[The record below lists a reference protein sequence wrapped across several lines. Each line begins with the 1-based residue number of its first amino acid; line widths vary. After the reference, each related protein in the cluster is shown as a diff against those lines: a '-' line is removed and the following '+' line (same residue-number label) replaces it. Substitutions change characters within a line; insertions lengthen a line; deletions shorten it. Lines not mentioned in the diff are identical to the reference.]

1 MMPKITFYH
10 LTTLL
15 SAYGVWTVL
24 NLLFALSL
32 CGATH
37 GSLMRLPLIWAWL
50 HVVPLLSLG
59 MSWSFPAS
67 AFLTVAAG
75 ASGIVSGLLIK
86 ERWAFSLIVI
96 GMSIWF
102 FWAYCVAGLAV

>member
-1 MMPKITFYH
+1 MPNIRFYH

-15 SAYGVWTVL
+15 WTYGVWTVL

-32 CGATH
+32 CRATH
-37 GSLMRLPLIWAWL
+37 GSPTRLPLTWAWL

-59 MSWSFPAS
+59 MSWSTPVLV
-67 AFLTVAAG
+67 FLTVAAG

-86 ERWAFSLIVI
+86 DRWACPLIVI
-96 GMSIWF
+96 GMGVWF